1 MERFAATVSR
11 QFLLNVLASSGLA
24 AVAVW
29 FSAAGTGVRTRLM
42 FVVLMAAV
50 VAASTI
56 LVWHRPILVAA
67 RLLPRDEPESHER
80 QAGGTVDWSHHGTVL
95 GLTAIVS
102 LVSAMRVSVV
112 FAAVGAPLGMADALV
127 ISASLM
133 LSPLVAITP
142 AGIGVTEAIVGLTAS
157 LVNETGRL
165 GVIAATLDRLL
176 ILAVS
181 ALLAIVMAPWA
192 VRRGRSI

>member
-1 MERFAATVSR
+1 
-11 QFLLNVLASSGLA
+11 
-24 AVAVW
+24 
-29 FSAAGTGVRTRLM
+29 
-42 FVVLMAAV
+42 
-50 VAASTI
+50 
-56 LVWHRPILVAA
+56 
-67 RLLPRDEPESHER
+67 
-80 QAGGTVDWSHHGTVL
+80 
-95 GLTAIVS
+95 
-102 LVSAMRVSVV
+102 
-112 FAAVGAPLGMADALV
+112 MADALV